1 LPRGGTPT
9 MSHVEAVPNHAKRER
24 KSQFALAI
32 DRTFLNAA
40 ALAILVLGPFSV
52 AIFQIDDH
60 YAAEI
65 PLLLFVI
72 FCLFVTKTPVNEVF
86 FKRVRSTLANAGILI
101 LPFALLGLI
110 RGASFADVY
119 GDTRAI
125 FCVIASFA
133 ILFNIPA
140 STAERFV
147 FIASVFTLLSYVFVF
162 AAGLS
167 AQFIEADALL
177 TGKITYPIF
186 LFVVTAFYL
195 MRRHKFLAI
204 ISLVGFAYLA
214 TKTSY
219 RYLYIGLGLTIV
231 AVILVPLYGSKRLP
245 EAIKLLISAILTGTA
260 VFILKTKPITILAY
274 LNKLVLFALSQGL
287 PFDYVKQ
294 LILKFVR
301 ALYNQSGPGD
311 AIYINYFHSLL
322 DIPRFAIPHGIGH
335 LASLG
340 SPVIF
345 GGNTIDNTI
354 IFLNY
359 HFSIWVMFAIF
370 AFLVRKYWQKMRDA
384 RWFTHVQMAFLLA
397 PIAFLIYIR
406 AVPFATISG
415 GISLGFIAVILDNF
429 FKHRSCHGNL

>member
-1 LPRGGTPT
+1 
-9 MSHVEAVPNHAKRER
+9 MSQVEAVPSQIKRER
-24 KSQFALAI
+24 KKQFALAI
-32 DRTFLNAA
+32 DQTFLNAT

-52 AIFQIDDH
+52 TMFQIDDH

-72 FCLFVTKTPVNEVF
+72 FCLFITKTPISAAF
-86 FKRVRSTLANAGILI
+86 FERVSSILI
-101 LPFALLGLI
+101 NSSILLVPFALLGLI

-140 STAERFV
+140 NIAERFV
-147 FIASVFTLLSYVFVF
+147 FIASTITLLLYVFVF

-167 AQFIEADALL
+167 AQFIESDALL
-177 TGKITYPIF
+177 TGKITYPVI

-195 MRRHKFLAI
+195 MRRHKFLAF

-219 RYLYIGLGLTIV
+219 RYLYIGLVLTV
-231 AVILVPLYGSKRLP
+231 AGVVLVPLYGSKRLSD
-245 EAIKLLISAILTGTA
+245 EVKLLTSAILVGGA
-260 VFILKTKPITILAY
+260 GFLLKTKPITILAY

-287 PFDYVKQ
+287 PIEYIKQ

-322 DIPRFAIPHGIGH
+322 DIPRFAVPHGIGH

-359 HFSIWVMFAIF
+359 HFSIWLTLAIF
-370 AFLVRKYWQKMRDA
+370 AFLARKYWQKTRGA
-384 RWFTHVQMAFLLA
+384 RWFVHVQMAFLLA
-397 PIAFLIYIR
+397 PVAFLIYIR
-406 AVPFATISG
+406 AVPFATVSG

-429 FKHRSCHGNL
+429 CSHSRQHGNL

>member
-1 LPRGGTPT
+1 MPP
-9 MSHVEAVPNHAKRER
+9 VEAVPSHAQGEGKR
-24 KSQFALAI
+24 QIALAI
-32 DRTFLNAA
+32 DRTFLNAT

-52 AIFQIDDH
+52 TMFQIDDH

-72 FCLFVTKTPVNEVF
+72 FCLFITKTPINMAFFERVSSILVNA
-86 FKRVRSTLANAGILI
+86 SILI
-101 LPFALLGLI
+101 VPFALLGLI

-140 STAERFV
+140 NVAERFV
-147 FIASVFTLLSYVFVF
+147 FIASTVTLLSYVLVF

-167 AQFIEADALL
+167 AQFIESDALL
-177 TGKITYPIF
+177 TGKITYPVI

-195 MRRHKFLAI
+195 TQRHKFWAL

-231 AVILVPLYGSKRLP
+231 SVILAPLYGNKRLP
-245 EAIKLLISAILTGTA
+245 EKTKLLASAILAGAA
-260 VFILKTKPITILAY
+260 VFIFKTKPITILAY

-287 PFDYVKQ
+287 PFEYIKQ

-359 HFSIWVMFAIF
+359 HFSIWITFAIF
-370 AFLVRKYWQKMRDA
+370 AFLARKYWQKTRGA
-384 RWFTHVQMAFLLA
+384 RWFVHVQMAFLIA

-415 GISLGFIAVILDNF
+415 GISLGFIAVILDRF
-429 FKHRSCHGNL
+429 FKHSRCHGNF